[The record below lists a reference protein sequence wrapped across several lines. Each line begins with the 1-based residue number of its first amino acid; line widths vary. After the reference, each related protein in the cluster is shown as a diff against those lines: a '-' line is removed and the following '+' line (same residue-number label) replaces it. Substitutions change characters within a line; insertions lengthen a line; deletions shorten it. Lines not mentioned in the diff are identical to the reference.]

1 MPSRTTYSSRSI
13 NDTYESTDSL
23 SIREVIQKIKSNE
36 WVILYSPW
44 CGYSKSA
51 LALFKSSKIT
61 PQTIDIENINGSMN
75 EIRTE
80 LSNQKS
86 LQFPFEYSTR
96 PMIFL
101 NGKFLGGYQE
111 LKDYLS

>member
-1 MPSRTTYSSRSI
+1 MPRRTTYSYSI
-13 NDTYESTDSL
+13 NDNYETTDSL
-23 SIREVIQKIKSNE
+23 SIRDVIQKIKSYE

-51 LALFKSSKIT
+51 LSLFKNNKIS
-61 PQTIDIENINGSMN
+61 PVTIDIENINGSIN

-80 LSNQKS
+80 LHNHKS
-86 LQFPFEYSTR
+86 LQFPFDYSTR

-101 NGKFLGGYQE
+101 NGKFLGGYQQLNE
-111 LKDYLS
+111 YLS